1 MRGEQVLVLVVS
13 SDRAAAR
20 LLETSLPASL
30 FQVWPVEPGAA
41 FEAALSEALPDVV
54 VLDRIHERLEQARN
68 EVRMLDQQDV
78 KMPIIAVSE
87 EPSMDDA
94 SLVELGVFFYLSGPI
109 ERELV
114 DLVEAAARRVG
125 LDPRKAE

>member
-1 MRGEQVLVLVVS
+1 LRGEQVLVLVVS

-20 LLETSLPASL
+20 LLETSLPATL

-54 VLDRIHERLEQARN
+54 VLDRIHERLEQARD
-68 EVRMLDQQDV
+68 EVRMLDQQDM